1 MQIPFPNKKYNIIYA
16 DPPWHFKKWSDKN
29 ETRKIPYDVMS
40 KEEIKDLPVSFNF
53 FLVESPNSWPT
64 NT

>member
-29 ETRKIPYDVMS
+29 ETRKIPYEIMS
-40 KEEIKDLPVSFNF
+40 KEEIKNL
-53 FLVESPNSWPT
+53 
-64 NT
+64 